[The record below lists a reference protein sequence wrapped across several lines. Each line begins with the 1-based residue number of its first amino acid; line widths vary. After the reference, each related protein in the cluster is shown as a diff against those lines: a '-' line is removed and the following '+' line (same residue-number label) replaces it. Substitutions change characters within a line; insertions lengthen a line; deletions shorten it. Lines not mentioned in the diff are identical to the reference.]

1 MCWQAAG
8 GGDGHASV
16 AFRGPGTRSAAA
28 GAPRGGGESV
38 RSCRGYEERA
48 GRERSDDLRAAT
60 RSKDP
65 SFISCDVFEKESDG
79 WMRGQMAEL
88 RAAGKSDE
96 AEHAKVTEE
105 VQRELVALA
114 SQHREVVAALEER
127 SSEVN
132 SLMVRL
138 FRSCRDMPSL
148 LVFLTAALVCRA
160 RFRTAKLR
168 FGRRRR
174 SATRRS
180 RRVRLWRRRRR
191 RAGGWPARCTESAP
205 RGPSSSSRCALGNYQ
220 PALFSCRC
228 QESTHQLS

>member
-1 MCWQAAG
+1 M
-8 GGDGHASV
+8 V
-16 AFRGPGTRSAAA
+16 
-28 GAPRGGGESV
+28 
-38 RSCRGYEERA
+38 
-48 GRERSDDLRAAT
+48 
-60 RSKDP
+60 
-65 SFISCDVFEKESDG
+65 
-79 WMRGQMAEL
+79 RGQMAEL

-138 FRSCRDMPSL
+138 LSACRDMHSL
-148 LVFLTAALVCRA
+148 LVVLTAALVCRA

-191 RAGGWPARCTESAP
+191 RAAGWLARCTESAP
-205 RGPSSSSRCALGNYQ
+205 RGPSSSSRFALGNSLRLCSL
-220 PALFSCRC
+220 AGCC
-228 QESTHQLS
+228 QRLTHQLS

>member
-1 MCWQAAG
+1 M
-8 GGDGHASV
+8 V
-16 AFRGPGTRSAAA
+16 
-28 GAPRGGGESV
+28 
-38 RSCRGYEERA
+38 
-48 GRERSDDLRAAT
+48 
-60 RSKDP
+60 
-65 SFISCDVFEKESDG
+65 
-79 WMRGQMAEL
+79 RGQMAEL

-105 VQRELVALA
+105 VQLELVALA

-138 FRSCRDMPSL
+138 FSACRDMHSL
-148 LVFLTAALVCRA
+148 LVVLTAALVCRA

-191 RAGGWPARCTESAP
+191 RAAGWLARCTESAP
-205 RGPSSSSRCALGNYQ
+205 RGPSSSSRFALGNSLRLCSL
-220 PALFSCRC
+220 AGCC
-228 QESTHQLS
+228 QRLTHQLS